1 MVVASETKPGSL
13 SGLKRLSTVLGRR
26 RQIMHPYGQSS
37 SSPDRK
43 SSSNLTPS
51 LPSLSRK
58 ASRQNNIA
66 NSSELPSNSSSRQN
80 LYSENDQTNADPAP
94 RNATSSTAQSQR
106 DQKQV
111 GNGKSDLLVPQ
122 KSAPYQVNG
131 MAMKNI
137 REIPEPQLMES
148 KVTTSAVSFVALS
161 FYRSLTRT

>member
-1 MVVASETKPGSL
+1 M
-13 SGLKRLSTVLGRR
+13 
-26 RQIMHPYGQSS
+26 
-37 SSPDRK
+37 
-43 SSSNLTPS
+43 
-51 LPSLSRK
+51 
-58 ASRQNNIA
+58 
-66 NSSELPSNSSSRQN
+66 
-80 LYSENDQTNADPAP
+80 
-94 RNATSSTAQSQR
+94 
-106 DQKQV
+106 